1 METACKP
8 CCANLNLMNRRDLL
22 RWQLSGLTL
31 LATGSTASHAL
42 ASAPKK
48 KGGGADFVQMPLLT
62 VFTKARGGKHGT
74 LTVEVGLDTN
84 KNEKLAETLSKSVPR
99 LRDAYVA
106 RLQAYAMGLTAS
118 SLIDLDYLT
127 RELQTATDAI
137 IKQKGV
143 KVLLGSVVLA

>member
-1 METACKP
+1 
-8 CCANLNLMNRRDLL
+8 MNRRDLL

-31 LATGSTASHAL
+31 MAVGGAASQAL
-42 ASAPKK
+42 ASGAPKK

-84 KNEKLAETLSKSVPR
+84 KNEKLAEMLSRSVPR

-118 SLIDLDYLT
+118 SVVDLDYMT

-143 KVLLGSVVLA
+143 RVLLGSVVLA